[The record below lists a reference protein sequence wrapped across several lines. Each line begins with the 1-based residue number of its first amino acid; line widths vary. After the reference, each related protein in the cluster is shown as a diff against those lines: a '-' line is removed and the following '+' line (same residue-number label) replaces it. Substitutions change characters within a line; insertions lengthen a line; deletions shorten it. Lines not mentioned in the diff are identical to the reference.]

1 MQSGRGGMGRHK
13 HGVSGHFTVN
23 ARYKALMCRD
33 DNRERSSRPRR
44 PVPVMFATV
53 AEALVGTDMNQ
64 QLRDVLCHGPAILW
78 RMRAEPPQT

>member
-1 MQSGRGGMGRHK
+1 MQSGRGGMGTHK

-53 AEALVGTDMNQ
+53 AEAFAETDPNQ
-64 QLRDVLCHGPAILW
+64 QLRDALCRAPAT
-78 RMRAEPPQT
+78 P